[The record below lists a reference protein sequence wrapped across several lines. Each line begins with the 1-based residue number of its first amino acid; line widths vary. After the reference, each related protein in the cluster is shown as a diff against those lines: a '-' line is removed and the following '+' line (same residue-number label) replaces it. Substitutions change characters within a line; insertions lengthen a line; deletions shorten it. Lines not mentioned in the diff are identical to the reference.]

1 MQAKE
6 IITKKRRGEAN
17 SREELEFLLKGFLS
31 GEVKE
36 YQVSAWLMAVFFR
49 GMREKELSDWTELMW
64 RSGTTFPRD
73 RDLKSHPP
81 QYWIDK
87 HSTGGVGD
95 KTSLILVPLLKVVSE
110 KYFPEI
116 SIRIPMVSGRGL
128 GHTGGTLDKLES
140 VPGFQTRLQIEK
152 AQEVLEAQGFFMIGQ
167 TESVA
172 PADRLIYS
180 LRDVTGTIES
190 IPLIVSSIM
199 SKKLSENLDGI
210 LFDVKTGLGAFMSSV
225 DEAKLLA
232 QGLLSVA
239 KSHGVDAVALITQMD
254 EPLGYK
260 TGNFLEVEE
269 CSDFLKGFPRD
280 KNLEKLILE
289 SASWMLFLSSRK
301 KISLKEG
308 KKVCLEVIEKGEA
321 HPLFVQMFE
330 SQGGDFKGFEKER
343 ESFRNKYLCFDFKA
357 ERAGW
362 ISQIHA
368 RILGVLLIDMGGGRT
383 TKEAKIDN
391 KVGFEVFKKTGD
403 SVTLGETI
411 LKVYYKNPQDLE
423 KIKSN
428 LLEAVKIESDRIKN
442 VAPVSIVREVL
453 E

>member
-17 SREELEFLLKGFLS
+17 SREELEFLLNGFLS

-36 YQVSAWLMAVFFR
+36 YQISAWLMAVFFQ
-49 GMREKELSDWTELMW
+49 GMKEKELSDWTELMW
-64 RSGTTFPRD
+64 RSGTTFPRN
-73 RDLKSHPP
+73 RDFNFSSP

-95 KTSLILVPLLKVVSE
+95 KTSLILVPLVKFVLE

-140 VPGFQTRLQIEK
+140 VPGFQTRLEVGK
-152 AQEVLEAQGFFMIGQ
+152 ALEVLDSQGFFMIGQ
-167 TESVA
+167 TDSVA

-210 LFDVKTGLGAFMSSV
+210 LFDVKTGLGAFMASPE
-225 DEAKLLA
+225 EAKLLA
-232 QGLLSVA
+232 EGLMSVA
-239 KSHGVDAVALITQMD
+239 KAHGVDVVALITQMD
-254 EPLGYK
+254 EPLGQK

-269 CSDFLKGFPRD
+269 CSDFLMGLPRD
-280 KNLEKLILE
+280 KSLERLILE

-301 KISLKEG
+301 KVSRKEAERL
-308 KKVCLEVIEKGEA
+308 CLEVLEKGEA
-321 HPLFVQMFE
+321 HPLFIKMFE
-330 SQGGDFKGFEKER
+330 SQSGEFRKFEKER
-343 ESFRNKYLCFDFKA
+343 EVFRERYLCFDYKA
-357 ERAGW
+357 QTNGW
-362 ISQIHA
+362 LSQIHA
-368 RILGVLLIDMGGGRT
+368 RLLGVLLIDMGGGRA
-383 TKEAKIDN
+383 TKESPIDN
-391 KVGFEVFKKTGD
+391 KVGFEIFKKLGD
-403 SVTLGETI
+403 SVKLGESI
-411 LKVYYKNPQDLE
+411 LKVYYKNPQDLD
-423 KIKSN
+423 KIKAV
-428 LLEAVKIESDRIKN
+428 LVEAIKIDSGELKK

-453 E
+453 A